1 MAKAVATIPRSRPS
15 TVRPQT
21 RPATPKTVKPRT
33 AEGRRAAKSPVARVV
48 SRRDAT
54 TGMRRTIILASS
66 VAVLAIA
73 AMFLVVAFQT
83 RIAETQMKIDK
94 INAQIQ
100 AERDRFDALRL
111 ERSALRDPARLVAE
125 ATAMG
130 MIPGS
135 GTVFTTM
142 DPSSVAA
149 VLVSTGG
156 VDPEYLSDSHDPL
169 ENYGAVKAM
178 IGGRP

>member
-15 TVRPQT
+15 SVRPQT
-21 RPATPKTVKPRT
+21 RPPTPKTVKPRT
-33 AEGRRAAKSPVARVV
+33 AETRRAAKSPVARVV
-48 SRRDAT
+48 TRRDAT

-66 VAVLAIA
+66 VAVFAIA

-156 VDPEYLSDSHDPL
+156 VDPEYLSDSQDPL

>member
-1 MAKAVATIPRSRPS
+1 
-15 TVRPQT
+15 
-21 RPATPKTVKPRT
+21 
-33 AEGRRAAKSPVARVV
+33 
-48 SRRDAT
+48 
-54 TGMRRTIILASS
+54 MRRVIILSASI
-66 VAVLAIA
+66 AVLAIMV
-73 AMFLVVAFQT
+73 MFLVVAFQT

-100 AERDRFDALRL
+100 AERDRYDALRL

-135 GTVFTTM
+135 GTDFTTIE
-142 DPSSVAA
+142 PTSVAA

-156 VDPEYLSDSHDPL
+156 VDPEYMSDSEDPL
-169 ENYGAVKAM
+169 ENYGAVKAL
-178 IGGRP
+178 IGGQP

>member
-1 MAKAVATIPRSRPS
+1 MAKAVATIPRS
-15 TVRPQT
+15 T
-21 RPATPKTVKPRT
+21 RPAPKPVSRTVKPRT

-48 SRRDAT
+48 TRRDAT
-54 TGMRRTIILASS
+54 TGMRRVIFVSS
-66 VAVLAIA
+66 AIAIA
-73 AMFLVVAFQT
+73 AIAVMFLVVAFQT

-100 AERDRFDALRL
+100 AERDRYDALRL
-111 ERSALRDPARLVAE
+111 ERSALRDPARLVTE

-135 GTVFTTM
+135 GTDFTVV
-142 DPSSVAA
+142 DPTSVAA

-156 VDPEYLSDSHDPL
+156 VAPEYLSDSEDPL
-169 ENYGAVKAM
+169 DNYGAVKAL

>member
-1 MAKAVATIPRSRPS
+1 MAKAVSTVPRSRPTAKPAS
-15 TVRPQT
+15 
-21 RPATPKTVKPRT
+21 RPATRTVKPRT
-33 AEGRRAAKSPVARVV
+33 AEARRAAKSPVARVV
-48 SRRDAT
+48 TRRDAT
-54 TGMRRTIILASS
+54 RGMRRVIILSS
-66 VAVLAIA
+66 TVAVLAIMV
-73 AMFLVVAFQT
+73 MFLVVAFQT

-100 AERDRFDALRL
+100 AERDRYDALRL

-135 GTVFTTM
+135 GTDFTVV

-156 VDPEYLSDSHDPL
+156 VDPEYMSDSEDPL
-169 ENYGAVKAM
+169 ENYGAVKAL